1 MAWPARSMSRWWHPP
16 CSKPKRLSRGH
27 QTLMNLHRGP
37 VGASGQFRNAHGGVR
52 DKLDRY
58 DRCRQVEE
66 DGDIDGAVVVL
77 DSTMKK
83 HPGDRLLL
91 E

>member
-1 MAWPARSMSRWWHPP
+1 M
-16 CSKPKRLSRGH
+16 
-27 QTLMNLHRGP
+27 
-37 VGASGQFRNAHGGVR
+37 GASGQFRNAHGGVR